1 MTNWTKRIVVAAVLL
16 AGLSAC
22 GDDADD
28 TPPRST
34 SNGHR
39 LYVETIDHDG
49 QDYTCVVYDD
59 DHYEQGGVWCERKDP
74 E

>member
-49 QDYTCVVYDD
+49 QDYTCVV
-59 DHYEQGGVWCERKDP
+59 RA
-74 E
+74 